1 MSEIEDE
8 LLMLMRN
15 LFRSAFGNRFYRVVI
30 MGFRNHK
37 TGMVI
42 QSAVLMGNLYFS
54 YIQNIHIQKINPF
67 ITFKNRS

>member
-42 QSAVLMGNLYFS
+42 QSAVLVGNLYFS
-54 YIQNIHIQKINPF
+54 YIQNICTYSKYIF
-67 ITFKNRS
+67 LL